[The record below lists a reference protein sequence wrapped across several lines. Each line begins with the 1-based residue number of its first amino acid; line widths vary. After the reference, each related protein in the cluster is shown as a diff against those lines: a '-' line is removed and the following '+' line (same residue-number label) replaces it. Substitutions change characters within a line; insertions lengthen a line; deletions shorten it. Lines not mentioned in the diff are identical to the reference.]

1 LQTREFI
8 TEVTMKNKINS
19 SLFFHAVIFLLMIYF
34 MPIVN
39 NGVVKLYAQKARVA
53 VELQLDAL
61 PDEKREK
68 LVNFKQVLEDYFNN
82 YQWTQNEF
90 QGEFPVA
97 LKMMLQDIS
106 ANYEDRY
113 KTQFIVSSSDIQ
125 YTDKRCRFAYQKG
138 EIPLHSENNWN
149 SLTSLLDFFTNIIIA
164 EEMDKFGHLL
174 GTPYFEKAKVI
185 AEQAKFGLGQF
196 IDGWDLRVEM
206 IDYLLDN
213 KYKKFR
219 KMKDFY
225 FYGLYFAQ
233 EDPEK
238 AKKYVKEALF
248 MLEEIKAEEDQ
259 KYARVKN
266 FINAHYM
273 EIVNLFKKSN
283 DRDVYDKL
291 IALDPDREEIYK
303 DIL

>member
-1 LQTREFI
+1 
-8 TEVTMKNKINS
+8 
-19 SLFFHAVIFLLMIYF
+19 

-39 NGVVKLYAQKARVA
+39 NGVVKLYAQKARVT

-82 YQWTQNEF
+82 YQWTQDEF

-138 EIPLHSENNWN
+138 EIPIHSENSWN

-219 KMKDFY
+219 EMKDFY

-233 EDPEK
+233 EDPVK

-248 MLEEIKAEEDQ
+248 MLEEIKPEEDQ

-283 DRDVYDKL
+283 DHDVYGKL
-291 IALDPDREEIYK
+291 IALDPDREEIYQ